1 MWINQIYGYFYSIGF
16 CEYINIR
23 NSILGLEK
31 SDFSKK
37 HTDPSNFTPY
47 AYRYTWNTLRFP
59 SEPIMQLGLNSNLT
73 QN

>member
-37 HTDPSNFTPY
+37 HIIAILLTLFPKLTDILEIPY
-47 AYRYTWNTLRFP
+47 ASLLNPSWNFD
-59 SEPIMQLGLNSNLT
+59 LT
-73 QN
+73 QI